1 MPVDPWAADPDEA
14 APAISEEGAEAG
26 DSLET
31 LREILLPQ
39 YRQRIA
45 ELEAEVEAL
54 RRQVADR
61 DALVEM
67 LKPVIGEVLEARIAD
82 ARDEMAKAL
91 APVMGEALR
100 RQIRHARDDIIEALY
115 PIIGSTVTR
124 AVSEALQNLARLIDE
139 RMRRAFEFGAFLRR
153 LRARLGGVSEAELI
167 LREVLPF
174 TIREI
179 FLIHRPSGLLLAR
192 ISQPGVAEKDPDL
205 ISAMLTAIKDFARD
219 AFGREV
225 EGELA
230 EIEYG
235 DRRILLEFG
244 RQAYLAAVVEG
255 VEPMGFRQVMRD
267 ALAAVHDAHGA
278 ALSQYARD
286 GTKIEGIDRPL
297 HPLLIRSLAGRE
309 PAMPEARFPAL
320 GMAVLVAAVL
330 LFCGALAVGVRAWG
344 TRAIAPTMTPTST
357 LTPSV
362 TPSPSRTPSPTPP
375 ATLTVTTS
383 PTMTA
388 LPTLTA
394 TLRPAPTATPM
405 PVIGLM
411 IGDVFVRDGPSME
424 ARRTGVVL
432 LQGQQVEIIGMT
444 EDWYRVRYPPGPDFI
459 TMGWVPRRW
468 VGTLGPVPETIATPK
483 P

>member
-1 MPVDPWAADPDEA
+1 MPVDPWAAEPDEA
-14 APAISEEGAEAG
+14 APATSEGSPGVG
-26 DSLET
+26 DGLET
-31 LREILLPQ
+31 LREILLPR
-39 YRQRIA
+39 YRQRIE

-54 RRQVADR
+54 RRQVADQE
-61 DALVEM
+61 ALVAL
-67 LKPVIGEVLEARIAD
+67 LKPVISEVLEARIAE
-82 ARDEMAKAL
+82 ARDEMAEAL

-100 RQIRHARDDIIEALY
+100 RQIRNARDDIIEALH

-124 AVSEALQNLARLIDE
+124 AVSEALRNLARLIDE
-139 RMRRAFEFGAFLRR
+139 RMRRAFGFGAFLRR
-153 LRARLGGVSEAELI
+153 LRARLSGVSEAELI
-167 LREVLPF
+167 LREALPF

-179 FLIHRPSGLLLAR
+179 FLIHQASGLLLAR
-192 ISQPGVAEKDPDL
+192 ISQPGVMEKDSDL

-219 AFGREV
+219 AFGRGV

-244 RQAYLAAVVEG
+244 RQAYLAAVVDG

-297 HPLLIRSLAGRE
+297 YPLLMGSLAGRE
-309 PAMPEARFPAL
+309 PARPEARFPTL
-320 GMAVLVAAVL
+320 GIAVLVAAVL
-330 LFCGALAVGVRAWG
+330 LFCGALAMGVRAWG
-344 TRAIAPTMTPTST
+344 TWVMAPTTPTAT

-362 TPSPSRTPSPTPP
+362 TPSPSHTPSPTPP
-375 ATLTVTTS
+375 ATPTVTASPTTTSLPTPTATTS
-383 PTMTA
+383 PV
-388 LPTLTA
+388 
-394 TLRPAPTATPM
+394 PTATPM

-411 IGDVFVRDGPSME
+411 LGNVFVRDGPSMD

-432 LQGQQVEIIGMT
+432 LQGQQVVAEMAG
-444 EDWYRVRYPPGPDFI
+444 EWCRVRYPPGPDF
-459 TMGWVPRRW
+459 TVMGWVPRRW
-468 VGTLGPVPETIATPK
+468 VGTLGPVPETIASPG